1 MGRNRKLIVTFALIL
16 SNAMAGLDA
25 TIINTALPAIVSDL
39 HGIQYMGWIVAIFLL
54 GMSVSTPLW
63 SKLGEKKG
71 NKFTYILTTTVFM
84 VGALGQGL
92 APNILSFIIA
102 RSVMGIGAGGMN
114 TIPFII
120 YSQLFQNIKR
130 RAQVVGLASAGF
142 SGTSIVGPLIGGWI
156 VDTFS
161 WHWVF
166 YINLPIAILSIAIVW
181 ACFNLPE
188 TYNQAKVDYQGA
200 ILMVLGLAAILVGI
214 QLLGVTS
221 IWWSIGFGL
230 IGFGLIFRM
239 VQVEGQVADPI
250 IPNRLFKN
258 EKYMIDL
265 VLFVLLWGAF
275 VAFNIYI
282 PMWAQGIMG
291 LSALIGGMTQIPGAI
306 ADFTGSQIE
315 PLIQNR
321 LNRYTI
327 VAIGAA
333 AFLVAFIGMVLVS
346 ATASYTFLLVMGVF
360 EGFGVG
366 VCFNVLMIAVQTDVT
381 RQDVPVATSFAYLV
395 RILSQTFMS
404 SIYGVI
410 LNVALRHGVQ
420 QSQGRITMGMLNQLS
435 NAAAAQHLPKAL
447 LPQMR
452 QIFFKGIHNIM
463 WTALL
468 LLLTVAVILSI
479 LLKREYQRRHVSGH
493 KKLA

>member
-1 MGRNRKLIVTFALIL
+1 MSRNRKILVTFALIL

-71 NKFTYILTTTVFM
+71 NKSTYILATTVFII
-84 VGALGQGL
+84 GALFQAL
-92 APNILSFIIA
+92 APNIIWFIIA

-120 YSQLFQNIKR
+120 YSQLFTNIKR

-166 YINLPIAILSIAIVW
+166 YINLPIAILSITIVGL
-181 ACFNLPE
+181 FFKIEEQLNH
-188 TYNQAKVDYQGA
+188 AKIDYQGA
-200 ILMVLGLAAILVGI
+200 ILMVLGLASILVGI

-221 IWWSIGFGL
+221 IVWTLLCVLVGG
-230 IGFGLIFRM
+230 GLIFRM

-250 IPNRLFKN
+250 IPNRLFQNK
-258 EKYMIDL
+258 KYMVDL

-306 ADFTGSQIE
+306 ADFIGSQVE
-315 PLIQNR
+315 PFMQNR
-321 LNRYTI
+321 LNQFVI
-327 VAIGAA
+327 VAIGTTT
-333 AFLVAFIGMVLVS
+333 FLIAFIGMVLAS

-366 VCFNVLMIAVQTDVT
+366 ICFNVLMIAVQTDVT
-381 RQDVPVATSFAYLV
+381 TKDVPVATSFAYLV

-410 LNVALRHGVQ
+410 LNLALMKGVQ
-420 QSQGRITMGMLNQLS
+420 QSHGKITMPMLNQLS
-435 NAAAAQHLPKAL
+435 NAAAAKHLPTAL

-452 QIFFKGIHNIM
+452 QIFFRGIHNIM

-468 LLLTVAVILSI
+468 LLLAVAVILVV
-479 LLKREYQRRHVSGH
+479 LLKREYQRHHASGQRV
-493 KKLA
+493 A